1 MYWIICILDKNGE
14 LVKYFTNIDFNFES
28 KNFFN
33 LIDFHGKNYEEIIEN
48 FKKEKVLPPTEV
60 FFKTTKDEFL
70 ATISGINIEDKLIMF
85 ILENKINE
93 YYNSYNFFLSD
104 QTDIIRDYS
113 KVIANLKFEQ
123 ERLLKESAKLSNE
136 IARLN
141 RELLKNTKELEFLSY
156 HDHLTNAYNRKYLD
170 EFIISDFKRAI
181 RYDEDLCI
189 VFIDI
194 DNFKTINDKYGHN
207 FGDEVLK
214 NFVNTIKNSI
224 RNDIDK
230 LIRYGG
236 DEFIL
241 FLINTNKENGEKIIR
256 RLENKLNE
264 KNIYISYGII
274 NIRDYKDLCLEE
286 IIKIAENSMYQMKNQ
301 KINLY

>member
-1 MYWIICILDKNGE
+1 M
-14 LVKYFTNIDFNFES
+14 F
-28 KNFFN
+28 
-33 LIDFHGKNYEEIIEN
+33 IDFHGKNYEEIIEN

-60 FFKTTKDEFL
+60 FFKTTNDEFL
-70 ATISGINIEDKLIMF
+70 ATISGIDIEDKLITF
-85 ILENKINE
+85 IVENKINE
-93 YYNSYNFFLSD
+93 YLNSYNFFLGD

-113 KVIANLKFEQ
+113 KFIANLKFEQ
-123 ERLLKESAKLSNE
+123 ERLLKESAELLNE

-141 RELLKNTKELEFLSY
+141 RELLKKTKELEFLSY

-241 FLINTNKENGEKIIR
+241 FLINTNKENVEKITR

-286 IIKIAENSMYQMKNQ
+286 IIKIAEKSMYQMKNQ